1 MKKALLLAP
10 LAVLVLTSAAFA
22 ADRMRLVSI
31 PLDMPESDEVALD
44 QQFLEGL
51 YNGDYGKSMSHNFG
65 GYLGDNVKSSGL
77 EESPFYNIDTTL
89 KDGRTL
95 QLWFS
100 SEKDGR
106 RTFGVRMETPWSD
119 KPPTKSYAASRKELE
134 AAYGAPDLEFSPPS
148 MTDQH
153 ITVFVDRMAPN
164 YQAII
169 AAMPKANQ
177 ISPKDAES
185 VWHRDL
191 RTLARIIGANF
202 RGAIV
207 IQTEQKGKLA
217 AQTAEL
223 IDLVRARSVFNL
235 DDIK

>member
-1 MKKALLLAP
+1 VLLLAT
-10 LAVLVLTSAAFA
+10 LAVLALVSAASA

-51 YNGDYGKSMSHNFG
+51 YNGDYGKSMPRNFG
-65 GYLGDNVKSSGL
+65 GYLGNNVKSSGL
-77 EESPFYNIDTTL
+77 EESPFYHIDTTL

-106 RTFGVRMETPWSD
+106 RTFGVWMETPWSN
-119 KPPTKSYAASRKELE
+119 KPPTKPYAAARKELE
-134 AAYGAPDLEFSPPS
+134 SAYGQPDLDFSPPS
-148 MTDQH
+148 LAGQH
-153 ITVFVDRMAPN
+153 ITIFVDRMAPN
-164 YQAII
+164 YQAVM
-169 AAMPKANQ
+169 AALPKASQ
-177 ISPKDAES
+177 ISSKDAES
-185 VWHRDL
+185 FWHCDL
-191 RTLARIIGANF
+191 RTLARILGANF

-207 IQTEQKGKLA
+207 IQTEQKGKLGGE
-217 AQTAEL
+217 TAEL
-223 IDLVRARSVFNL
+223 LDLVRARTVFNL